1 MSDCLL
7 LNADYRPHSLLGWK
21 EAITMLLQN
30 KARVVEE
37 YEDWEVRSPSI
48 TVKVPSVL
56 VLMKY
61 VVFRKKPVFNRAN
74 IYARDNQQCQYCGK
88 KAGEGKALSFRD
100 LTFDHVVPRAQG
112 GGTNWKNIVAS
123 CKSCNHRKGNRTP
136 KEAGMSLMNKPERPT
151 SVTNIEMKLS
161 SNSVPDAWKSY
172 LYWTTEIEQD

>member
-1 MSDCLL
+1 MGDTLL
-7 LNADYRPHSLLGWK
+7 LNADFRPHSLLSWK

-61 VVFRKKPVFNRAN
+61 VMFRKKPVFNRAN
-74 IYARDNQQCQYCGK
+74 IYARDNQTCQYCGK
-88 KAGEGKALSFRD
+88 RAGKGEALSFRD

-112 GGTNWKNIVAS
+112 GGTNWQNIVTA
-123 CKSCNHRKGNRTP
+123 CKRCNHRKGGRTP
-136 KEAGMSLMNKPERPT
+136 KEAGMSLRTKPVRPS
-151 SVTNIEMKLS
+151 SVSNIELRLS